1 MDYQILAYG
10 VAFILGGIAVA
21 IGTFYKGW
29 KGFKNMS
36 ATPRQRRVDLFGG
49 TFFCLCGIGM
59 IAGGIFGVIF
69 ATQEIPHSRMSNMTS
84 APTSSIK

>member
-1 MDYQILAYG
+1 MDYYTLTYG
-10 VAFILGGIAVA
+10 VGFIIGGICVA

-29 KGFKNMS
+29 KGFKNAS
-36 ATPRQRRVDLFGG
+36 ATPHQRRVDVLGG
-49 TFFCLCGIGM
+49 MFFCLCGVGM

-84 APTSSIK
+84 APASYTR